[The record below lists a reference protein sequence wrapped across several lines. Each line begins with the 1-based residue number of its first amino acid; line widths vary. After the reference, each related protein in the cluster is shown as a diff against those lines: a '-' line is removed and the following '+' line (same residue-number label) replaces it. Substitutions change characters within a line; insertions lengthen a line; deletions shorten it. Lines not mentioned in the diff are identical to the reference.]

1 MRDVIDIDPRAP
13 EQVRIIMSAHW
24 ARQNKERPEALQL
37 IMRYADNPAFQRIYK
52 MVEDDEESFSDKVRK
67 VLGRTK

>member
-1 MRDVIDIDPRAP
+1 MRDVIDVDPRAP
-13 EQVRIIMSAHW
+13 EQVRVIMSAHW
-24 ARQNKERPEALQL
+24 ARQNKERPEALAL

-52 MVEDDEESFSDKVRK
+52 MVEDDVESFSDKVRK